1 MSSMTRTEIL
11 AWLKETNEGR
21 LDQLWARADA
31 TRRSH
36 VGDEVY
42 FRGLIEFSNYCMR
55 QCTYCGIRA
64 GHAGVERYRM
74 SDDEILGCAHQAV
87 RYGYGTVVLQSGEDP
102 GITTQRV
109 TTLVTRIKAETGLA
123 ITLSVGERSIEE
135 LKEWRSAGAD
145 RYLLRF
151 ETSNPQ
157 LFAKIHPPHPGKT
170 ISRVE
175 QLRLLRSLDFEV
187 GSGIMIGI
195 PGQTWDDLAN
205 DLLLFQ
211 ELDLDMIG
219 IGPFIPHPETP
230 LGKDG
235 KAHEAP
241 PELQVPSS
249 EQMTYKAVALA
260 RILCPNANLPSTTA
274 LATINLAEGREL
286 GLQRGANIV
295 MPNLTPVEYRA
306 LYEIYPA
313 KACISETSEQCS
325 GCLKRRVESI
335 GRSVGQGPGR
345 SPNWDQR
352 RQP

>member
-1 MSSMTRTEIL
+1 MSPLSRLEIL
-11 AWLKETNEGR
+11 SWLKETNEER
-21 LDQLWARADA
+21 LEELWSKADA
-31 TRRSH
+31 TRRAH

-74 SDDEILGCAHQAV
+74 SDDEVLECAHQAV
-87 RYGYGTVVLQSGEDP
+87 KFGYGTVVLQSGEDP

-109 TTLVTRIKAETGLA
+109 TTLVKRIKAETGLA
-123 ITLSVGERSIEE
+123 ITLSVGERTVDE
-135 LKEWRSAGAD
+135 LKEWRAAGAD

-151 ETSNPQ
+151 ETSNPE
-157 LFAKIHPPHPGKT
+157 LFARIHPTHPGKN

-175 QLRLLRSLDFEV
+175 QLKVLRTLDFEV

-205 DLLLFQ
+205 DLLLFH

-235 KAHEAP
+235 KAYEAP
-241 PELQVPSS
+241 PEQQVPST
-249 EQMTYKAVALA
+249 EHMTYKAVALA
-260 RILCPNANLPSTTA
+260 RLMCPNANLPSTTA

-295 MPNLTPVEYRA
+295 MPNLTPVQYRA

-313 KACISETSEQCS
+313 KACVSETSDQCA
-325 GCLKRRVESI
+325 GCLRRRVESI
-335 GRSVGQGPGR
+335 GRTVGEGPGR
-345 SPNWDQR
+345 SPNWDTR
-352 RQP
+352 RRP